1 MVAATLVDIIRR
13 FKVNKT
19 EVPDDKE
26 ELFKDFPEKVSFLM
40 NYWGWELTVRSNGT
54 YLINSYQFQDFQRK
68 KVELKC

>member
-26 ELFKDFPEKVSFLM
+26 ELFKDFPEKVSFFNKLLRV
-40 NYWGWELTVRSNGT
+40 G
-54 YLINSYQFQDFQRK
+54 INS
-68 KVELKC
+68 